1 MRLEGLFYPMRFARP
16 HMLTSRGARA
26 RAPRENVER
35 TGVYL
40 IETLTLV
47 QLGPSKVMGDDVATT
62 RASYTPK
69 VSVLAACQK
78 KSRQSLLAARVL
90 ADQACSPGH
99 LVKSV

>member
-1 MRLEGLFYPMRFARP
+1 MGA
-16 HMLTSRGARA
+16 LTSRGARA
-26 RAPRENVER
+26 PLENVER
-35 TGVYL
+35 IGVYL

-90 ADQACSPGH
+90 ADRACSPGH
-99 LVKSV
+99 LFKSV

>member
-1 MRLEGLFYPMRFARP
+1 MRFARP

-47 QLGPSKVMGDDVATT
+47 QLGPSKVMGDDVAKT
-62 RASYTPK
+62 RAILRKSRY
-69 VSVLAACQK
+69 AACQK

-90 ADQACSPGH
+90 ADRACSPGH
-99 LVKSV
+99 LFKSV